1 MAAVDA
7 GYKHRGWSVEGE
19 YYWRSV
25 DNLSTVGDIPEDELF
40 DHGFQLQVGSMRL
53 PRTLQ
58 AYAAGSKI
66 FGEYGD
72 PWDLALGLNWYP
84 NQRRLFRV
92 NTEML
97 YLNDSPVGYSS
108 VPFALGGNGVVFHT
122 NLELMF

>member
-1 MAAVDA
+1 
-7 GYKHRGWSVEGE
+7 
-19 YYWRSV
+19 
-25 DNLSTVGDIPEDELF
+25 
-40 DHGFQLQVGSMRL
+40 L

-72 PWDLALGLNWYP
+72 PWDLAVGLNWYP

-108 VPFALGGNGVVFHT
+108 VPFAVGGNGVVFHT